1 MDSVYQLGRA
11 LILGTAVAVTAGSS
25 VLAAATAEEGAPGLQ
40 IDIMGAPLELG
51 STTAGVFLAA
61 RHAEIAG
68 DLVSAADLTAQI
80 ISDVPDSVN
89 VRRRAHL
96 LMVSA
101 GRLEKATK
109 LASEVVESNPGD
121 PLAIYTLYV
130 DGMRDGRFGEAAELT
145 DKITA
150 GGVNGILVPLL
161 KSWAL
166 AGQDRT
172 DEAILGLEDLA
183 GQPRLA
189 PIAKLHQALIA
200 DIGGD
205 IGRAEVAFRSAL
217 ESSGARP
224 SLQLVESFTRF
235 LIRKGETDEARLLVQ
250 QFVDQNPET
259 LLIEPTQQ
267 VVAGDLDPDRVIANA
282 LQGAA
287 EVFRNISGLL
297 NRERLGTE
305 ALMFVRLALGL
316 ESDNP
321 TALFSLGQ
329 LLSERAREDLAI
341 NVYRQIGSDT
351 PYSWYARLSIADALH
366 GQEKIDEA
374 VGILQAMADERQERS
389 DVMRTLADLF
399 RIEKQFEEAIEA
411 YGEAFARE
419 DGEADWRLHYTR
431 GIALE
436 RAEQWERA
444 EADFLAA
451 LALEPDQPLVLNY
464 LGYSWVEQG
473 VELERAKAMIETA
486 VSKRPEDGYITDSL
500 GWVLFRLGD
509 YEGAVVHLERA
520 VTLEPGDPVINDHLG
535 DAYWLVGR
543 KLEARYQWL
552 RALSLEPD
560 AEVEADIR
568 LKLDGQ
574 KVPEPLPPGKN
585 RDI

>member
-1 MDSVYQLGRA
+1 MRSVSNLGCAVCFGIGVA
-11 LILGTAVAVTAGSS
+11 LTSLPSA
-25 VLAAATAEEGAPGLQ
+25 LAAATAAEGAPGVQ
-40 IDIMGAPLELG
+40 VDVMGAPFEVG
-51 STTAGVFLAA
+51 ETTAGRFLAA

-68 DLVSAADLTAQI
+68 DLVSAADLTAEI
-80 ISDVPDSVN
+80 ISEVPDSAN

-96 LMVSA
+96 LMLSA
-101 GRLEKATK
+101 GRLDKATT
-109 LASEVVESNPGD
+109 LASQVLVTNPGD

-130 DGMRDGRFGEAAELT
+130 DAMRDGQFGEAAELT
-145 DKITA
+145 GGITA
-150 GGVNGILVPLL
+150 GGVNDILVPLL

-166 AGQDRT
+166 AGEEKT
-172 DEAILGLEDLA
+172 DEAVLGLEELA
-183 GQPRLA
+183 GQPGLA
-189 PIAKLHQALIA
+189 PIARLHQALIA

-205 IGRAEVAFRSAL
+205 IGRAEEAFRSAL
-217 ESSGARP
+217 ESSATRP
-224 SLQLVESFTRF
+224 SLQLVESFSRF
-235 LIRKGETDEARLLVQ
+235 LMRNGEIEEARTLVQ
-250 QFVDQNPET
+250 QFTDINPDT

-267 VVAGDLDPDRVIANA
+267 VVAGDLVPDRLIGTTR
-282 LQGAA
+282 QGAA
-287 EVFRNISGLL
+287 EVFRNVSGLL
-297 NRERLGTE
+297 NRERLRAE
-305 ALMFVRLALGL
+305 ALMFIRLALGL
-316 ESDNP
+316 EPDNP
-321 TALFSLGQ
+321 TGLFSLGQ
-329 LLSERAREDLAI
+329 LLSERSRGDLAV
-341 NVYRQIGSDT
+341 NVYRQIGPDT

-366 GQEKIDEA
+366 AQENIDEA
-374 VGILQAMADERQERS
+374 VEILRAMATEREGRS

-399 RIEKQFEEAIEA
+399 RFEKRFDEAVDA
-411 YGEAFARE
+411 YDEAFARE

-436 RAEQWERA
+436 RAEQWDRA

-451 LALEPDQPLVLNY
+451 LELEPDQPLVLNY

-486 VSKRPEDGYITDSL
+486 VAKRPEDGYITDSL

-520 VTLEPGDPVINDHLG
+520 VVLEPGDPVINDHLG

-560 AEVEADIR
+560 EDVEADIR

>member
-1 MDSVYQLGRA
+1 
-11 LILGTAVAVTAGSS
+11 
-25 VLAAATAEEGAPGLQ
+25 
-40 IDIMGAPLELG
+40 
-51 STTAGVFLAA
+51 
-61 RHAEIAG
+61 
-68 DLVSAADLTAQI
+68 
-80 ISDVPDSVN
+80 
-89 VRRRAHL
+89 
-96 LMVSA
+96 
-101 GRLEKATK
+101 
-109 LASEVVESNPGD
+109 
-121 PLAIYTLYV
+121 
-130 DGMRDGRFGEAAELT
+130 
-145 DKITA
+145 
-150 GGVNGILVPLL
+150 
-161 KSWAL
+161 
-166 AGQDRT
+166 
-172 DEAILGLEDLA
+172 
-183 GQPRLA
+183 
-189 PIAKLHQALIA
+189 
-200 DIGGD
+200 
-205 IGRAEVAFRSAL
+205 
-217 ESSGARP
+217 
-224 SLQLVESFTRF
+224 
-235 LIRKGETDEARLLVQ
+235 
-250 QFVDQNPET
+250 
-259 LLIEPTQQ
+259 
-267 VVAGDLDPDRVIANA
+267 
-282 LQGAA
+282 
-287 EVFRNISGLL
+287 
-297 NRERLGTE
+297 
-305 ALMFVRLALGL
+305 MFVRLALGL

>member
-1 MDSVYQLGRA
+1 MLSFSNLGGA
-11 LILGTAVAVTAGSS
+11 VILGAVVTATAVSPA
-25 VLAAATAEEGAPGLQ
+25 LAAAAAAEGVPGLQ
-40 IDIMGAPLELG
+40 VDMMGTPFERG
-51 STTAGVFLAA
+51 STTAGRFLAA

-68 DLVSAADLTAQI
+68 DLVFAADLTAQI
-80 ISDVPDSVN
+80 ISEVPDSAN

-101 GRLEKATK
+101 GRLDKATQ
-109 LASEVVESNPGD
+109 LATEVLVSNPGD

-130 DGMRDGRFGEAAELT
+130 DAMRDGRFAEAAELT
-145 DKITA
+145 GGITA

-166 AGQDRT
+166 AGQDKI
-172 DEAILGLEDLA
+172 DEAVLNLEALSAQA
-183 GQPRLA
+183 GLA
-189 PIAKLHQALIA
+189 PIARLHQALIA

-205 IGRAEVAFRSAL
+205 IGRAEESFRAAL
-217 ESSGARP
+217 ESSETRP
-224 SLQLVESFTRF
+224 SLQLVESFSRF
-235 LIRKGETDEARLLVQ
+235 LMRRGETEEARALVR
-250 QFVDQNPET
+250 QFADQNPDT
-259 LLIEPTQQ
+259 LLIEPIQQ
-267 VVAGDLDPDRVIANA
+267 VVDGNLEPERVIGDSRE
-282 LQGAA
+282 GAA

-297 NRERLGTE
+297 NRERLRTE

-329 LLSERAREDLAI
+329 LLSERSRADLAI
-341 NVYRQIGSDT
+341 DVYREIGSDT

-366 GQEKIDEA
+366 AQKKIEEA
-374 VGILQAMADERQERS
+374 VEILRVMAAERADRS

-399 RIEKQFEEAIEA
+399 RIEKRFEDAVEA
-411 YGEAFARE
+411 YDEAFARE
-419 DGEADWRLHYTR
+419 GGNADWRLHYTR

-436 RAEQWERA
+436 RSDQWERA
-444 EADFLAA
+444 EADFLTA
-451 LALEPDQPLVLNY
+451 LELEPDQPLVLNY

-486 VSKRPEDGYITDSL
+486 VAKRPEDGYITDSL

-520 VTLEPGDPVINDHLG
+520 VVLEPGDPVINDHLG

-560 AEVEADIR
+560 EDIEADIR
-568 LKLDGQ
+568 RKLDGE
-574 KVPEPLPPGKN
+574 KMPVPLPPGKN